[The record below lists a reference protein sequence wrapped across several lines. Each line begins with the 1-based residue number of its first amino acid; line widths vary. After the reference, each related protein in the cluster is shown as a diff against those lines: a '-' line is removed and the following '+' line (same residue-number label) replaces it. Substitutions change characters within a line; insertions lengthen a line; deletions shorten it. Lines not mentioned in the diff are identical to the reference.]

1 MWTTSLP
8 ARVWRGGAEGS
19 ARTGTRSARRSPG
32 GLATG
37 LGAYDA
43 IVAGAFERRQQML
56 AQLVCL
62 DEKAEQMLVVE
73 RDPT

>member
-1 MWTTSLP
+1 
-8 ARVWRGGAEGS
+8 VWRGGAEGS

-32 GLATG
+32 LATG

-43 IVAGAFERRQQML
+43 IVAGAFERHQQML